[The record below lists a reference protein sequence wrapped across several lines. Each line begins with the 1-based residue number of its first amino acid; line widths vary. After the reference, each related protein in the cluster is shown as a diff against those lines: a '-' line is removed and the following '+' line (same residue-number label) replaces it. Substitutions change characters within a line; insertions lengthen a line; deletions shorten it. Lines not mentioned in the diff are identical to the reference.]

1 MSQNNILT
9 ASYGQMTTALR
20 CVVYLM
26 GPRLT
31 CTTHTQTQVPAHWIS
46 TKFIKLVV
54 LSVCAEICELT
65 LGHLVS

>member
-9 ASYGQMTTALR
+9 ASYGEMSTALR

-26 GPRLT
+26 GPRLA
-31 CTTHTQTQVPAHWIS
+31 CTTQTQVPAHWIS